1 MAVAGVGFLEK
12 IWKKTEQK
20 KEPGPE
26 IKGLWDN
33 SSKW

>member
-12 IWKKTEQK
+12 IWKKNWAK
-20 KEPGPE
+20 KEPGPD
-26 IKGLWDN
+26 IKGQWNN